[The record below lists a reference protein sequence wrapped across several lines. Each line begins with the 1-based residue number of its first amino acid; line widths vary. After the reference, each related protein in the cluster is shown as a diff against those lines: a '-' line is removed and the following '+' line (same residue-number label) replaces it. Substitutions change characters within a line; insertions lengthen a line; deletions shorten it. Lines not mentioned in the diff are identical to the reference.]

1 MKSILVVL
9 DGSPGGRK
17 AAYTAYDIATRTGAK
32 LIGAALTALQSQAA
46 AEQVLKEFM
55 TGARAA
61 GVSVTGDYFPSLA
74 DAWLAFQN
82 LPIDAVFIAK
92 NCLNDETL
100 LVDWSAQASCP
111 LWIIPGQRDIRRLL
125 ALYDDSPA
133 APTALSAAVDF
144 SRRWQL
150 ELRLLVT
157 KQGILVDELLTND
170 GEEGIAVTLQVTPD
184 SDLELLLRHIDAS
197 RIDLAFV
204 GKPDDAQILLEL
216 CERTN
221 CLLAIC
227 PLLNSS

>member
-1 MKSILVVL
+1 VKSILVIL

-61 GVSVTGDYFPSLA
+61 GVGVTGDYFPSLA

-82 LPIDAVFIAK
+82 LPIDAIFISK
-92 NCLNDETL
+92 DCLSSQTV
-100 LVDWSAQASCP
+100 LVDWLAQATCP
-111 LWIIPGQRDIRRLL
+111 LWIIPDQRDIRRLL

-133 APTALSAAVDF
+133 APAALSTAVEF

-150 ELRLLVT
+150 ELKLLVT
-157 KQGILVDELLTND
+157 KQGILVDELLPN
-170 GEEGIAVTLQVTPD
+170 GSREGIQLILQVIPD
-184 SDLELLLRHIDAS
+184 SDLESLFRHIGAG

-204 GKPDDAQILLEL
+204 GKPDDAQILGEL
-216 CERTN
+216 CQRTS